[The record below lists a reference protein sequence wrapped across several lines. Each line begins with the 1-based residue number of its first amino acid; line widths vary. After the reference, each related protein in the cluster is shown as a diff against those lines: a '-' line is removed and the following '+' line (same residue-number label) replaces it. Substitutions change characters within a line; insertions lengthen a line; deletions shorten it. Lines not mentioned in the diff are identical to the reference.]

1 MDVTVAGGFLRFF
14 NDLPD
19 PRRGRN
25 KIHKLSDIIVIAV
38 MAVICGADGWA
49 EVELFGKSK
58 QPWLA
63 TFLEL
68 PDGIPSH
75 DTFDRIFSLLDPA
88 AFERCFLAWMS
99 ALVALAGGRLIAIDG
114 KSIRRSFAHAW
125 DKSGMAHVV
134 SAFVSQGDN
143 RLVFGQLAVADKS
156 NEITAIPRLLALMD
170 LKGAI
175 VTIDSIGC
183 QREIAGNI
191 VAGGGNYVLG
201 VKDNQPALRQ
211 KVQALLEEAALPGGV
226 AGLKVGRFEQ
236 SQEAHGRRE
245 TRRVW
250 ITDDVACLGKQLLAL
265 WPGLAEG
272 SLTLVE
278 RTRQD
283 LGDLS
288 GKITVE
294 RHYYI
299 SSLKGADDAA
309 ARAMAGHVRGHW
321 SVENNLHWQL
331 DVSFGEDQRR
341 LRNGHSAENFSRLCR
356 IALNLLKR
364 DRSVKIGIKGKRLN
378 AGWDHDYLLRL
389 ISQ

>member
-19 PRRGRN
+19 PRGRN
-25 KIHKLSDIIVIAV
+25 KIHKLSDMIVIAV
-38 MAVICGADGWA
+38 MAVICGAEGWTD
-49 EVELFGKSK
+49 VELFGRSK
-58 QPWLA
+58 QKWLA

-75 DTFDRIFSLLDPA
+75 DTFDRIFALLDPD

-99 ALVALAGGRLIAIDG
+99 ALVALTGGRLMAIDG
-114 KSIRRSFAHAW
+114 KSLRRSFKRAW
-125 DKSGMAHVV
+125 DKSGMAHLV
-134 SAFVSQGDN
+134 SAMVSQGDN
-143 RLVFGQLAVADKS
+143 RLVFGQVAVEDKS
-156 NEITAIPRLLALMD
+156 NEITAIPKLLELMD
-170 LKGAI
+170 LKGAV

-183 QREIAGNI
+183 QREIAGKI
-191 VAGGGNYVLG
+191 IAGGGDYVLP
-201 VKDNQPALRQ
+201 VKDNQPALR
-211 KVQALLEEAALPGGV
+211 KTVQALLDEAALGGI
-226 AGLKVGRFEQ
+226 AALSVGYFEQ
-236 SQEAHGRRE
+236 SEESHGRLE

-250 ITDDVACLGKQLLAL
+250 VVDDVACLGKRLLGL
-265 WPGLAEG
+265 WPGLADG

-278 RTRQD
+278 RVRQN
-283 LGDLS
+283 LGNLT

-299 SSLKGADDAA
+299 SSLKGCDDAA
-309 ARAMAGHVRGHW
+309 ATAMARYIRGHW
-321 SVENNLHWQL
+321 AVENNLHWQL
-331 DVSFGEDQRR
+331 DVSFNEDQRR
-341 LRNGHSAENFSRLCR
+341 IRKGNGAENFSRLCR

-364 DRSVKIGIKGKRLN
+364 DKSIKNGIKGKRLA